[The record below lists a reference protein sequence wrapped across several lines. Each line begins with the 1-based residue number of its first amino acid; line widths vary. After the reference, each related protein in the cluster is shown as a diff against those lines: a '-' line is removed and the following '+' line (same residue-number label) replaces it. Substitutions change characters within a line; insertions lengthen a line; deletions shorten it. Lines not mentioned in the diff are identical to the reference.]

1 MSDHVLIYL
10 IVILNTLCQ
19 VMLIWRQKRVG
30 NTRWLF
36 MGIAV
41 AVPLL
46 LVVIMRTLV
55 AGGMIHGYVA
65 EQSKTEHLV
74 TTAMSIML
82 LAGPWLATTAA
93 VLSNRCCKNI

>member
-36 MGIAV
+36 IGIAV

-46 LVVIMRTLV
+46 LAVIMRTLV
-55 AGGMIHGYVA
+55 AGGMIHGHVA
-65 EQSKTEHLV
+65 EQSNSEHLI
-74 TTAMSIML
+74 TKAMSIML
-82 LAGPWLATTAA
+82 IAGPWLATMAA
-93 VLSNRCCKNI
+93 VLRNRCSKNI